1 MAYLST
7 RTFPLQFDPII
18 DAATQGSVWDL
29 RFTNTISWALADGF
43 AGEFWTEPSNAAAQ
57 ISFALSVVESYAN
70 INFEYLGY
78 YANPVIAGQFGADIV
93 YSLDGQF
100 AFTPSPSVWAVG
112 NFPYATAGGFT
123 FYSYSSQ
130 PGDIFLNI
138 QSEANYLESYD
149 PGSSGWFL
157 ILHETFHAL
166 GLKHTFD
173 QGNIDFPRPTL
184 SEIGLDPIFDADWFS
199 VMSYSEDYPLEN
211 TRFDPATPM
220 LLDLLALQFLY
231 GANLNTGAGND
242 TYQLDSYSLFS
253 TIWDASGVDRVDATN
268 ADEAWSIS
276 LPDTQLSTSLPTLAG
291 SAIPLSQDIRYNPQ
305 IAPQDLIW
313 LTGDI
318 ENATGSRFGDVI
330 EGSRYANHILG
341 GGGSD
346 TISGGAGNDTIDG
359 GGGID
364 IAEYTG
370 SQESYILIL
379 TQSGET
385 LVDRRLDG
393 NGRDAI
399 ENIEFLDFGI
409 NIFDAPFDLRQFGG
423 PTSLTGAELESF
435 IELYIAYFNRAPDA
449 IGLNFWGTSFANG
462 TSLEEMAALFVQQPE
477 TLATYPPGTSNEVFA
492 TSVYNNV
499 LGRTPDQ
506 AGIDFWVGL
515 LDSGGVGRDA
525 FILRVL
531 EGAKAPLKPE
541 EGQAFVDQQL
551 ADRAYLESKTDIGA
565 YFAVHKGMSDV
576 ENAAEAMALFDGSP
590 SSIDLAVSAID
601 AFYEDAL
608 DPVNG
613 EFLMPVVGVLDDP
626 FSIA

>member
-1 MAYLST
+1 MT
-7 RTFPLQFDPII
+7 TVQ
-18 DAATQGSVWDL
+18 
-29 RFTNTISWALADGF
+29 
-43 AGEFWTEPSNAAAQ
+43 
-57 ISFALSVVESYAN
+57 
-70 INFEYLGY
+70 
-78 YANPVIAGQFGADIV
+78 
-93 YSLDGQF
+93 
-100 AFTPSPSVWAVG
+100 
-112 NFPYATAGGFT
+112 
-123 FYSYSSQ
+123 
-130 PGDIFLNI
+130 
-138 QSEANYLESYD
+138 
-149 PGSSGWFL
+149 
-157 ILHETFHAL
+157 
-166 GLKHTFD
+166 
-173 QGNIDFPRPTL
+173 
-184 SEIGLDPIFDADWFS
+184 IFDA
-199 VMSYSEDYPLEN
+199 
-211 TRFDPATPM
+211 A
-220 LLDLLALQFLY
+220 
-231 GANLNTGAGND
+231 GAG
-242 TYQLDSYSLFS
+242 LDMSPGLPPLGSDIEEVFVAEESIGGGYFVGETS
-253 TIWDASGVDRVDATN
+253 ISGVDLADSAFYLYFFDSFTQNFVYERIEAYLDGVLTLSLSDFSVTNLAVVQQGIDAFVQGN
-268 ADEAWSIS
+268 DVLIGNRF
-276 LPDTQLSTSLPTLAG
+276 DDRIFG
-291 SAIPLSQDIRYNPQ
+291 S
-305 IAPQDLIW
+305 
-313 LTGDI
+313 TGD
-318 ENATGSRFGDVI
+318 DVI
-330 EGSRYANHILG
+330 NGAG
-341 GGGSD
+341 GVDTAAYSGRQSSFTLTLSPQST
-346 TISGGAGNDTIDG
+346 TIS
-359 GGGID
+359 
-364 IAEYTG
+364 
-370 SQESYILIL
+370 
-379 TQSGET
+379 
-385 LVDRRLDG
+385 DRRFEGQGTDTL
-393 NGRDAI
+393 R
-399 ENIEFLDFGI
+399 NIEFLDFSTDLLGE
-409 NIFDAPFDLRQFGG
+409 PFDLRQFGG

-576 ENAAEAMALFDGSP
+576 ENAAEAMALFDGSA